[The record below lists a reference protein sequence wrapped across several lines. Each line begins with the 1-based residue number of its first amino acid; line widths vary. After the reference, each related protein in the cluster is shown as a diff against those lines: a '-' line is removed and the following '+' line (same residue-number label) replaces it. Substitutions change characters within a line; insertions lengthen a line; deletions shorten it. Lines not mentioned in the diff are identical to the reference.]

1 MVTEYWKKK
10 IGTLPTH
17 VTEFCDG
24 AGSQF
29 KCRDSW
35 AQIADSKQDLGF
47 PVTRHFFESAHGK
60 GPHDG
65 AGANIKNLVTKLN
78 LQRVPSDEW
87 YNKVTDAYQFY
98 MCAKSGT
105 YLTPANANAEPVE
118 AVEPAPRTTGH
129 SVDKRFSHFTHQR
142 KFTAATPSKTVP
154 QQWFS
159 TRLAVN

>member
-1 MVTEYWKKK
+1 MCTQFVQLFRKKMVDEYWRKK

-35 AQIADSKQDLGF
+35 AQVADSKQDLGF
-47 PVTRHFFESAHGK
+47 PVTRHFCESAHGK

-65 AGANIKNLVTKLN
+65 AGANIKNLVTKRN

-98 MCAKSGT
+98 VCEIGYVPPM
-105 YLTPANANAEPVE
+105 PVE
-118 AVEPAPRTTGH
+118 SSRSEP
-129 SVDKRFSHFTHQR
+129 SQ
-142 KFTAATPSKTVP
+142 
-154 QQWFS
+154 
-159 TRLAVN
+159 